1 MDAHGLPWPEA
12 HDRHGLMLYQWQV
25 TRSGRISRR
34 SVSVPERLSGPASRM
49 AALLLVQR
57 LPAFSVVSLPAGH
70 RASKSSRELTRTVHW
85 LDDRQRTWNRRAN
98 AHIAV
103 VAKTHIAG
111 REESSH
117 PMARVLRYASRR
129 FIHAHSGSLLA
140 AILACV
146 AAVATVQ
153 ADWSSIAATAAIDE
167 GDRLKVV
174 LNNDGSAGIRST
186 ISSTSAKLRF
196 SVVKTPSL
204 LVTIPRPDEVGS
216 LVFVMRARDN
226 GPAARVIATLKRVTF
241 GYYGGPQRADVVAVI
256 DSDDHPQG
264 DGWLTINGSLNSC
277 CWIRNR
283 VTGGAEALNFLDSAY
298 FVEVQL
304 IKNSAEG
311 NPGVLAVGVLRG
323 EP

>member
-1 MDAHGLPWPEA
+1 M
-12 HDRHGLMLYQWQV
+12 
-25 TRSGRISRR
+25 RI
-34 SVSVPERLSGPASRM
+34 
-49 AALLLVQR
+49 
-57 LPAFSVVSLPAGH
+57 
-70 RASKSSRELTRTVHW
+70 
-85 LDDRQRTWNRRAN
+85 
-98 AHIAV
+98 
-103 VAKTHIAG
+103 
-111 REESSH
+111 
-117 PMARVLRYASRR
+117 RV
-129 FIHAHSGSLLA
+129 SLLA
-140 AILACV
+140 ASLACV

-174 LNNDGSAGIRST
+174 LNNDGSAGIRSA

-204 LVTIPRPDEVGS
+204 LVTIPRPEEVGS

-226 GPAARVIATLKRVTF
+226 GPASRVIATLKRVTF

-264 DGWLTINGSLNSC
+264 DGWQTMNGTLNSC

-304 IKNSAEG
+304 IKNSADG
-311 NPGVLAVGVLRG
+311 DPGVLAVGVLRG